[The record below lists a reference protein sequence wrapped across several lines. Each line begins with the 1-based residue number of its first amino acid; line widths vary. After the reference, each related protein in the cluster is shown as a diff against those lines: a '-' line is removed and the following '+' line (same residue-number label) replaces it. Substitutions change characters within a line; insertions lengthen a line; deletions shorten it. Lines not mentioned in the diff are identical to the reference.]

1 MTTSKILNKLA
12 CLLMKDGKKN
22 VALRIIYKS
31 LALAAKQ
38 VNTSESILI
47 SQVLGNIKP
56 VIDARTKKV
65 GRISYIIPYALR
77 EDQSIFLALKILV
90 DSSRNRR
97 EIRFYE
103 KLANELIDSFNNKGA
118 SVKRKNE
125 IYQLAEANKA
135 FANFR

>member
-1 MTTSKILNKLA
+1 
-12 CLLMKDGKKN
+12 MKDGKKN

>member
-1 MTTSKILNKLA
+1 
-12 CLLMKDGKKN
+12 MKDGKKN

-97 EIRFYE
+97 TGVNIRA
-103 KLANELIDSFNNKGA
+103 KML
-118 SVKRKNE
+118 
-125 IYQLAEANKA
+125 
-135 FANFR
+135 